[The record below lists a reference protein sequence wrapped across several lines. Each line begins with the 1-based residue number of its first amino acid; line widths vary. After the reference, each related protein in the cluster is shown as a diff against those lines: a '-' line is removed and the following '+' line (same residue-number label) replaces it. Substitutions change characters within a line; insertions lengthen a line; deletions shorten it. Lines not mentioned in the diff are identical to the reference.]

1 MFALRK
7 IFAFWDFFSL
17 KSSHFKSRFFY
28 KNIFIVVGR
37 DGNHQGAYKTVG
49 LQWTWKAGDLNPA
62 ALDKSLTSVTETER
76 AKPRTERE
84 PECME

>member
-7 IFAFWDFFSL
+7 IFAFWDFFHSKAL
-17 KSSHFKSRFFY
+17 ILNHVFFL

-62 ALDKSLTSVTETER
+62 ALDKSLTSVAETER

-84 PECME
+84 PERME